1 MDEKWLIRKFLEDQ
15 DAVDLR
21 DERPHVW
28 EQRIALIEM
37 VQHEISGDDLGHLGV
52 LAMANR
58 TGEMCWTFLDSD
70 LDKRKAAIEAWIA
83 SRRSYLEVLKATYG
97 DPPADD

>member
-28 EQRIALIEM
+28 ETRIALIEM
-37 VQHEISGDDLGHLGV
+37 VQHEVSGDDLGNLGV
-52 LAMANR
+52 RAMAER
-58 TGEMCWTFLDSD
+58 TGKMCWSFLDTD
-70 LDKRKAAIEAWIA
+70 LDKRKTDIEAWVA
-83 SRRSYLEVLKATYG
+83 SRRAYLEVVKAEFG
-97 DPPADD
+97 L